1 MTDKT
6 IGDLTAAGALDGTEL
21 VHIVQGG
28 NSRRATLNDIAALS
42 GGGGLSVPLIADFS
56 ITLNAPAGTNQADAL
71 QMTGAADNDLLR
83 GYLNLIPA
91 GNFSVVIKAEIFSR
105 GNFNGF
111 GIAFRDTAGKY
122 VVCGPIHV
130 GGPYA
135 EIGQWSSQ
143 TAFAGGVVP
152 YAFGVAAW
160 PEWYKADFDASTNDV
175 TFSISRNGVDWISL
189 GTSTYLATC
198 DAVGIVTVF
207 RNSTLAP
214 TAWFKHYEIV

>member
-6 IGDLTAAGALDGTEL
+6 TGDLDAAAALTGAEL
-21 VHIVQGG
+21 VHVVQGG
-28 NSRRATLNDIAALS
+28 NSRRVTTQEIASLGAAV
-42 GGGGLSVPLIADFS
+42 GNVPLIADFAT
-56 ITLNAPAGTNQADAL
+56 TLNSPTSTDMDDAL
-71 QMTGAADNDLLR
+71 QMTGAADADLLR
-83 GYLNLIPA
+83 GYFNSLPG
-91 GNFSVVIKAEIFSR
+91 GNFSAVIKAEIFSR

-152 YAFGVAAW
+152 YALGVAAW
-160 PEWYKADFDASTNDV
+160 PEWYKADFNASNDDV
-175 TFSISRNGVDWISL
+175 TLSISRNGVDWMSL
-189 GTSTYLATC
+189 GTSTYLGTC

-207 RNSTLAP
+207 RNTTLAP
-214 TAWFKHYEIV
+214 TVWFKHYEIT